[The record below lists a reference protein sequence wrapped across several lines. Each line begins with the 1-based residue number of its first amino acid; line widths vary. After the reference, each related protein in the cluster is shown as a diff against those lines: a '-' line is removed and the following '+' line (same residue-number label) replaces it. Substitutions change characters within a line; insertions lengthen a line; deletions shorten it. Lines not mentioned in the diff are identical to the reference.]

1 MMRIFNLRGLRPAG
15 RSPGWQSIATVGFLL
30 AIVAAAFAV
39 LLYSWERLHTTV
51 EPKAETLLAT
61 CLGNNMVPELSVTGE
76 ALIEQACEARVR
88 NRNSAAATCVLQKRA
103 SLTSD
108 DGADAVQRECGLQSE
123 LE

>member
-15 RSPGWQSIATVGFLL
+15 GPLGWQPLATVGFLL
-30 AIVAAAFAV
+30 AVAAAAFAV

-88 NRNSAAATCVLQKRA
+88 SRSSAAATCVLQKRA

-108 DGADAVQRECGLQSE
+108 DGADAVERECGLQSS